1 MAEIIPAILAKSFDE
16 LEEQLDL
23 IRGFAREVQ
32 IDICDG
38 AFVPTKTWPLAHL
51 PDDRFEAIVSQ
62 EEGMPFWEEFD
73 FEFDMMVK
81 NPLQKIADFIS
92 LGGNRI
98 IVHLDSADDEEIE
111 DILKEYASEDVRE
124 FDVEIGFGISAQTD
138 MKRAERFAER
148 VTFVQCMGI
157 KKIGFQG
164 QEFDESV
171 IDRIG
176 LLRHKFPK
184 LIISVDGGVSEENI
198 PTLVA
203 AGADRLVIGSAIW
216 ESDTPSDMIEHFQK
230 LAQ

>member
-1 MAEIIPAILAKSFDE
+1 MAEIIPAILPKDFDE
-16 LEEQLDL
+16 LEEKLEL
-23 IRGFAREVQ
+23 IRGFADEVQ

-38 AFVPTKTWPLAHL
+38 AFVPSKTWPYAHI

-62 EEGMPFWEEFD
+62 EEGLPFWEEFD

-92 LGGNRI
+92 LGGKRL
-98 IVHLDSADDEEIE
+98 IVHLDSANDEEIE
-111 DILKEYASEDVRE
+111 DILKEYANEDVRD

-138 MKRAERFAER
+138 MNRALEFAGR
-148 VTFVQCMGI
+148 ATFVQCMGI
-157 KKIGFQG
+157 RKIGFQG

-171 IDRIG
+171 IDRIN

-184 LIISVDGGVSEENI
+184 LIISVDGGVNEENI
-198 PTLVA
+198 PDLVA

-216 ESDTPSDMIEHFQK
+216 ESDAPSDMIEHFQN
-230 LAQ
+230 LAK